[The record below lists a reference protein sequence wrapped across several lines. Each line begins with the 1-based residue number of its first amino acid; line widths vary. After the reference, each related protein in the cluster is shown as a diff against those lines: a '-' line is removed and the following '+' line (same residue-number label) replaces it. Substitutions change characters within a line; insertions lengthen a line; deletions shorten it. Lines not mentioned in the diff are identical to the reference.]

1 MAQSRTTTR
10 VVTRNVVK
18 ALGLATAAGTVI
30 VAPNSGQ
37 MISMIMKHLDKRIA
51 QKSLS
56 HLKYQKLVEVS
67 STGNGELQYRLTKKG
82 WQAFEKINIDELAI
96 PTPKRW
102 DNKWRLVMFDIPLSH
117 QKQRQYL
124 LHRLRLLDF
133 YMLQRS
139 AWIHPFDCEREIG
152 VLLKYLGLER
162 YVSFIVVDSGN
173 FTDHATS
180 HFKKS
185 KLLM

>member
-1 MAQSRTTTR
+1 MAQSRTVTR
-10 VVTRNVVK
+10 VVTRDVVK
-18 ALGLATAAGTVI
+18 ALGLASALGAVI

-37 MISMIMKHLDKRIA
+37 MIDMVMKKIDKRNA
-51 QKSLS
+51 QKTLS
-56 HLKYQKLVEVS
+56 YLKYRKLIEVKES
-67 STGNGELQYRLTKKG
+67 RGELTYRLTKKG
-82 WQAFEKINIDELAI
+82 WHKFEKIRIDELAI
-96 PTPKRW
+96 PIPKRW
-102 DNKWRLVMFDIPLSH
+102 DNRWRLVMFDIPLSH

-124 LHRLRLLDF
+124 LHKLRLLDF

-139 AWIHPFDCEREIG
+139 AWIHPFDCEREVG
-152 VLLKYLGLER
+152 VLLKYLCLEH

-173 FTDHATS
+173 FTDHATT